1 MTRFFA
7 DFAINPDWLKYGFI
21 GFAAVL
27 ALVAA
32 TIYQTSRKKSL
43 PMLISYLV
51 FALILG
57 AMGLISPMI
66 HDAHEDIAR
75 QKERYESAQ
84 KISAL
89 QDKLTYARRSILA
102 LTDIKQGTLQ
112 NIRADNE
119 SLEQA
124 KDTAIQKAV
133 KELELIDDKIIEALH
148 DSEDVKGQVAGKP

>member
-1 MTRFFA
+1 MTRRNALDFGLWSFALVRFFMNRFLA

-32 TIYQTSRKKSL
+32 TIYQTSQKKSL

-51 FALILG
+51 FALILA

-66 HDAHEDIAR
+66 HGDEIAR
-75 QKERYESAQ
+75 QKERDESTQ

-89 QDKLTYARRSILA
+89 QDKLERATHEDIAR
-102 LTDIKQGTLQ
+102 Q
-112 NIRADNE
+112 
-119 SLEQA
+119 
-124 KDTAIQKAV
+124 
-133 KELELIDDKIIEALH
+133 
-148 DSEDVKGQVAGKP
+148 